1 VKGDYPLRSP
11 SVWLTAFSVLL
22 LVACGGGESRRAE
35 PPKLDATLA
44 RQLAAEADKIA
55 DEVAVDGCRAR
66 TDLVGL
72 RRRVASTVTA
82 PFRRPLLNSIDRIA
96 AEVPCEVSPGTTPPT
111 TNEDEDE
118 DHGGGRGKGGKKGKK
133 KGRED

>member
-1 VKGDYPLRSP
+1 LRSP

-22 LVACGGGESRRAE
+22 LVACGGGENRRSE

-55 DEVAVDGCRAR
+55 AEVAVDGCRAR
-66 TDLVGL
+66 TDLAAL
-72 RRRVASTVTA
+72 RRGVASTVTP
-82 PFRRPLLNSIDRIA
+82 PFRRPLLNSLDRIA
-96 AEVPCEVSPGTTPPT
+96 ADVACEVSPPT
-111 TNEDEDE
+111 TATTTEEEDEEPGDG
-118 DHGGGRGKGGKKGKK
+118 HGRGHGKGGKGKK